1 MRFAHTNIAAK
12 DWKKLSDFYIS
23 VFNCKIKPP
32 QRNLSGKWL
41 DKATGLR
48 NAKLEGVHLYLPGHG
63 DNPPTLEIFTYE
75 EMHHEPHIMANY
87 TGITHIA
94 FEVEDVNTTFKKAI
108 ENGAI
113 KLGETVEKEVE
124 NVGILQFVYFRDP
137 EGNIVEIQSW
147 K

>member
-1 MRFAHTNIAAK
+1 MARQSN
-12 DWKKLSDFYIS
+12 
-23 VFNCKIKPP
+23 
-32 QRNLSGKWL
+32 
-41 DKATGLR
+41 TGLR

-63 DNPPTLEIFTYE
+63 DNPPMLEIFTYE
-75 EMHHEPHIMANY
+75 EMHHKSHIMADH

-94 FEVEDVNTTFKKAI
+94 FEVEDVNTTFKKAM